1 VTLLALSGCSG
12 SYEQYVLRYRLTLT
26 LVVDG
31 KELTGSVVQAL
42 RYSRSPTV
50 LPDERPTQIRVMGQ
64 ALTLELPNR
73 DEVMLLLFSNR
84 GYEDD
89 IMGCIYG
96 AFGQTSSISPFPPTE
111 QNAKLLKGSC
121 QFVPER
127 IPMVIHS
134 MNILDRN
141 SFEEV
146 DPTNPNDTL
155 GSGVSVKSLTLTL
168 TTELVTTGLRSK
180 MQWLDEQ
187 TPPANRDI
195 ATYTGIKLI
204 DVRSKLGKVQLGG
217 SEFWIGA
224 FE

>member
-1 VTLLALSGCSG
+1 VLQNPALVTLGSSLAFIAVEVCNLSLSRFAKFISIAIVTLLALSGCSG

-96 AFGQTSSISPFPPTE
+96 AFGQTSSM
-111 QNAKLLKGSC
+111 ALH
-121 QFVPER
+121 QF
-127 IPMVIHS
+127 
-134 MNILDRN
+134 
-141 SFEEV
+141 
-146 DPTNPNDTL
+146 
-155 GSGVSVKSLTLTL
+155 
-168 TTELVTTGLRSK
+168 
-180 MQWLDEQ
+180 
-187 TPPANRDI
+187 
-195 ATYTGIKLI
+195 
-204 DVRSKLGKVQLGG
+204 
-217 SEFWIGA
+217 EFA
-224 FE
+224 SARFL